1 MSVNETADLA
11 VFESNGTATLER
23 DIQALKSGDVNV
35 FSSMASDSFEDRVS
49 MLEKMTNSTPLDAM
63 LDTPFNLAHFIIQP
77 IEMPDEK
84 TGEIQA
90 VPRVILIDAEGNSY
104 HAISTGIFSSLKNI
118 AALLGMPGTWPVP
131 VKVTAKREKTRSG
144 YNVFTLKMTK

>member
-1 MSVNETADLA
+1 MANETTDIA
-11 VFESNGTATLER
+11 VFETAGSDSLER
-23 DIQALKSGDVNV
+23 DIQNLKTGQVNV
-35 FSSMASDSFEDRVS
+35 FSSMASDSFTDRVD
-49 MLEKMTNSTPLDAM
+49 MLEKMTNSTPLDDM
-63 LDTPFNLAHFIIQP
+63 LDTPFLLSHFIIQP

-90 VPRVILIDAEGNSY
+90 VPRVILIDADGNSY

-118 AALLGMPGTWPVP
+118 SGLLGMPADWPEP
-131 VKVTAKREKTRSG
+131 VKVTAKREKTRAG